1 MRLPRSV
8 PPWSRSASSNLTG
21 HDRLTV
27 FPDSLVSSPSTLLVT
42 LNCPDRVGL
51 LARITGFV
59 ADQGGNFTEVHQYTD
74 TLNGWFFARFAF
86 EIGEGKTLESVR
98 QDFATIA
105 VDINANWNIR
115 DQARPLRTVLLVSRE
130 DHCLADML
138 WRWRS
143 RELNIDVPL
152 VISNH
157 DTLREQVEKEGLRFL
172 HIPVP
177 SDPEGK
183 EKAFRRISD
192 AVCDVS
198 GELTVLCRYMQI
210 LPDWYC
216 EEHLNRV
223 INIHHSLLPA
233 FAGADPYRKAYDRG
247 VKLIGATC
255 HYATAELDAGPII
268 HQQMIPV
275 EHYHTPADMRRL
287 GRDCERLTLARGVR
301 LHVDDRIVVHNSRA
315 IVFGD

>member
-1 MRLPRSV
+1 MS
-8 PPWSRSASSNLTG
+8 T
-21 HDRLTV
+21 
-27 FPDSLVSSPSTLLVT
+27 TLLMT
-42 LNCPDRVGL
+42 LDCADRVGL

-59 ADQGGNFTEVHQYTD
+59 AAQRGNFTEVHQYTD
-74 TLNGWFFARFAF
+74 QINGWFFARFAF
-86 EIGEGKTLESVR
+86 EVPEGTTLETVRDNFASV
-98 QDFATIA
+98 AA
-105 VDINANWNIR
+105 ELNANWNIR
-115 DQARPLRTVLLVSRE
+115 DRGRPLRTVLLVSRE
-130 DHCLADML
+130 DHCISDMI

-143 RELNIDVPL
+143 REMNIEVPL

-157 DTLREQVEKEGLRFL
+157 ETLRAQVEKEGLPFL

-177 SDPEGK
+177 TDPEGR
-183 EKAFRRISD
+183 EKAFRKISD

-198 GELTVLCRYMQI
+198 GELSVLCRYMQI
-210 LPDWYC
+210 LPDWFC
-216 EEHLNRV
+216 EEHRNRV

-275 EHYHTPADMRRL
+275 EHYHTPGDMRRL

-301 LHVDDRIVVHNSRA
+301 LHVEDRVVVHGSRA

>member
-1 MRLPRSV
+1 LPGQDFPAFRF
-8 PPWSRSASSNLTG
+8 AFQI
-21 HDRLTV
+21 HV
-27 FPDSLVSSPSTLLVT
+27 FPLFLHSMPTTLLMT
-42 LNCPDRVGL
+42 LDCADRVGL

-59 ADQGGNFTEVHQYTD
+59 ASQKGNFTEVHQYTD
-74 TLNGWFFARFAF
+74 PINGWFFARFAF
-86 EIGEGKTLESVR
+86 EVPEGTTLESVR
-98 QDFATIA
+98 RDFGPTA
-105 VDINANWNIR
+105 VELNASWNIR
-115 DQARPLRTVLLVSRE
+115 DQGRPLRTVLLVSRE

-143 RELNIDVPL
+143 KEMNIEVPL

-157 DTLREQVEKEGLRFL
+157 DTLRTQVEKEGLPFL
-172 HIPVP
+172 YIPVP
-177 SDPEGK
+177 ADPTGK
-183 EKAFRRISD
+183 DAAFRRISD
-192 AVCDVS
+192 SICDVS
-198 GELTVLCRYMQI
+198 GELSILCRYMQI
-210 LPDWYC
+210 LPDWFC

-301 LHVDDRIVVHNSRA
+301 LHVEDRVVVHGSRA

>member
-1 MRLPRSV
+1 MS
-8 PPWSRSASSNLTG
+8 T
-21 HDRLTV
+21 
-27 FPDSLVSSPSTLLVT
+27 TLLMT
-42 LNCPDRVGL
+42 LDCADRVGL

-59 ADQGGNFTEVHQYTD
+59 ASQRGNFTEVHQYTD
-74 TLNGWFFARFAF
+74 PINGWFFARFAF
-86 EIGEGKTLESVR
+86 EVPEGTTLESVR
-98 QDFATIA
+98 RDFGHTA
-105 VDINANWNIR
+105 VELNASWNIR
-115 DQARPLRTVLLVSRE
+115 DQGRPLRTVLLVSRE

-143 RELNIDVPL
+143 KEMNIEVPL

-157 DTLREQVEKEGLRFL
+157 DTLRAQVEKEGLPFL
-172 HIPVP
+172 HIPV
-177 SDPEGK
+177 STDHTGK
-183 EKAFRRISD
+183 DAAFRRISD
-192 AVCDVS
+192 AICDVS
-198 GELTVLCRYMQI
+198 GELSVLCRYMQI
-210 LPDWYC
+210 LPDWFC

-301 LHVDDRIVVHNSRA
+301 LHVEDRVVVHGSRA

>member
-1 MRLPRSV
+1 M
-8 PPWSRSASSNLTG
+8 SSTNVLM
-21 HDRLTV
+21 
-27 FPDSLVSSPSTLLVT
+27 TLD
-42 LNCPDRVGL
+42 CADRVGL

-59 ADQGGNFTEVHQYTD
+59 ASQKGNFTEVHQYTD
-74 TLNGWFFARFAF
+74 TINGWFFARFAF
-86 EIGEGKTLESVR
+86 EVPEGTTLESVR
-98 QDFATIA
+98 RDFSSVA
-105 VDINANWNIR
+105 VELNASWNIR
-115 DQARPLRTVLLVSRE
+115 DQGKPLRTVLLVSRE

-143 RELNIDVPL
+143 REMSIEVPL

-157 DTLREQVEKEGLRFL
+157 ETLRTQVEKEGLPFL

-177 SDPEGK
+177 ADPAGK
-183 EKAFRRISD
+183 EAAFRRISD

-198 GELTVLCRYMQI
+198 GELTVLCRYMQV

-216 EEHLNRV
+216 DEHRNRV

-301 LHVDDRIVVHNSRA
+301 LHVEDRVVVHGSRA

>member
-1 MRLPRSV
+1 MS
-8 PPWSRSASSNLTG
+8 T
-21 HDRLTV
+21 
-27 FPDSLVSSPSTLLVT
+27 TLLMT
-42 LNCPDRVGL
+42 LDCADRVGL

-59 ADQGGNFTEVHQYTD
+59 ASQKGSFTEVHQYTD
-74 TLNGWFFARFAF
+74 PITGWFFARFAF
-86 EIGEGKTLESVR
+86 KVPAETTMESVR
-98 QDFATIA
+98 SDFGPTA
-105 VDINANWNIR
+105 VELNARWNIR
-115 DQARPLRTVLLVSRE
+115 DQGRPLRTVLLVSRE

-143 RELNIDVPL
+143 KEMNIEIPL

-157 DTLREQVEKEGLRFL
+157 DTLRTQVEKEGLPFL

-177 SDPEGK
+177 ADPSAKDE
-183 EKAFRRISD
+183 AFRRISD
-192 AVCDVS
+192 AICDVS
-198 GELTVLCRYMQI
+198 GELSVLCRYMQI
-210 LPDWYC
+210 LPDWFC
-216 EEHLNRV
+216 EEHLNRI

-268 HQQMIPV
+268 QQQMIPV
-275 EHYHTPADMRRL
+275 EHYHTPGDMRRL
-287 GRDCERLTLARGVR
+287 GRDCERLTLACGVR
-301 LHVDDRIVVHNSRA
+301 RHIEDRIVVHGSRA

>member
-1 MRLPRSV
+1 MP
-8 PPWSRSASSNLTG
+8 N
-21 HDRLTV
+21 
-27 FPDSLVSSPSTLLVT
+27 TLLMT
-42 LNCPDRVGL
+42 LDCADRVGL

-59 ADQGGNFTEVHQYTD
+59 ASQRGNFTEVHQYTD
-74 TLNGWFFARFAF
+74 PINGWFFARFAF
-86 EIGEGKTLESVR
+86 EVPEGTTLESVR
-98 QDFATIA
+98 RDFGHTA
-105 VDINANWNIR
+105 VELNASWNIR
-115 DQARPLRTVLLVSRE
+115 DQGRPLRTVLLVSRE

-143 RELNIDVPL
+143 KEMNIDVPL

-157 DTLREQVEKEGLRFL
+157 ETLRTQVEKEGLPFL

-177 SDPEGK
+177 ADPAQK
-183 EKAFRRISD
+183 DAAFRRISD
-192 AVCDVS
+192 AICDVS
-198 GELTVLCRYMQI
+198 GELSILCRYMQI
-210 LPDWYC
+210 LPDWFC

-275 EHYHTPADMRRL
+275 EHYHSPADMRRL

-301 LHVDDRIVVHNSRA
+301 LHVEDRIVVHGSRA

>member
-1 MRLPRSV
+1 MS
-8 PPWSRSASSNLTG
+8 T
-21 HDRLTV
+21 
-27 FPDSLVSSPSTLLVT
+27 TLLMT
-42 LNCPDRVGL
+42 LDCADRVGL

-59 ADQGGNFTEVHQYTD
+59 ASQKGNFTEVHQYTD
-74 TLNGWFFARFAF
+74 PINGWFFARFAF
-86 EIGEGKTLESVR
+86 EVPEGTTLESVR
-98 QDFATIA
+98 RDFGPTA
-105 VDINANWNIR
+105 VELNASWNIR
-115 DQARPLRTVLLVSRE
+115 DQGRPLRTVLLVSRE

-138 WRWRS
+138 WRWHS
-143 RELNIDVPL
+143 REMNIEVPL

-157 DTLREQVEKEGLRFL
+157 DTLRAQVEKEGLPFL
-172 HIPVP
+172 HITVP
-177 SDPEGK
+177 TDPSGK
-183 EKAFRRISD
+183 DKAFRRISD
-192 AVCDVS
+192 AISDVS
-198 GELTVLCRYMQI
+198 GELSVLCRYMQI
-210 LPDWYC
+210 LPDWFC
-216 EEHLNRV
+216 EKHLNRV

-301 LHVDDRIVVHNSRA
+301 LHVEDRVVVHGSRA

>member
-1 MRLPRSV
+1 M
-8 PPWSRSASSNLTG
+8 A
-21 HDRLTV
+21 
-27 FPDSLVSSPSTLLVT
+27 STLLMT
-42 LNCPDRVGL
+42 LDCADRVGL

-59 ADQGGNFTEVHQYTD
+59 AGQGGNFVEVHQYTD
-74 TLNGWFFARFAF
+74 TLNSWFFARFAF
-86 EIGEGKTLESVR
+86 EVPEGAPLRSVR
-98 QDFATIA
+98 EAFAPIA
-105 VDINANWNIR
+105 VELNASWNIR
-115 DQARPLRTVLLVSRE
+115 DRDRPLRTVLLVSRE

-143 RELNIDVPL
+143 RELGIEVPL

-157 DTLREQVEKEGLRFL
+157 DTLRPLVEKEGLPFL

-177 SDPEGK
+177 SDPAGK
-183 EKAFRRISD
+183 EAAFRRISD

-210 LPDWYC
+210 LPDWFC
-216 EEHLNRV
+216 EEHLNRI

-275 EHYHTPADMRRL
+275 QHDHTPADMRRL

-301 LHVDDRIVVHNSRA
+301 LHVEDRIVVHKSRA

>member
-1 MRLPRSV
+1 MS
-8 PPWSRSASSNLTG
+8 T
-21 HDRLTV
+21 
-27 FPDSLVSSPSTLLVT
+27 TLLMT
-42 LNCPDRVGL
+42 LDCADRVGL

-59 ADQGGNFTEVHQYTD
+59 ASQSGNFTEVHQYTD
-74 TLNGWFFARFAF
+74 PINGWFFARFAF
-86 EIGEGKTLESVR
+86 EVPERTTLESVR
-98 QDFATIA
+98 RDFGPTA
-105 VDINANWNIR
+105 VELNASWNIR
-115 DQARPLRTVLLVSRE
+115 DQGHPLRTVLLVSRE

-143 RELNIDVPL
+143 KEMNIEVPL

-157 DTLREQVEKEGLRFL
+157 DTLRAQVEKEGLPFL
-172 HIPVP
+172 HIPV
-177 SDPEGK
+177 STDHTGK
-183 EKAFRRISD
+183 DAAFRRISD
-192 AVCDVS
+192 AICDVS
-198 GELTVLCRYMQI
+198 GELSILCRYMQI
-210 LPDWYC
+210 LPDWFC

-301 LHVDDRIVVHNSRA
+301 LHVEDRVVVHGSRA

>member
-1 MRLPRSV
+1 M
-8 PPWSRSASSNLTG
+8 NTG
-21 HDRLTV
+21 H
-27 FPDSLVSSPSTLLVT
+27 TLLMT
-42 LNCPDRVGL
+42 LDCPDRVGL
-51 LARITGFV
+51 LSRITGFV
-59 ADQGGNFTEVHQYTD
+59 ASLRGNFTEVHQYTD
-74 TLNGWFFARFAF
+74 PINSWFFVRLAF
-86 EIGEGKTLESVR
+86 EVPAGTTLETVR
-98 QDFATIA
+98 SDFSSLA
-105 VDINANWNIR
+105 VELGASWNIR
-115 DQARPLRTVLLVSRE
+115 DHAKPLRTVLLVSRE
-130 DHCLADML
+130 DHCLADMH

-143 RELNIDVPL
+143 REMNIDVPL

-157 DTLREQVEKEGLRFL
+157 DSLREQVEKEGLPFL

-177 SDPEGK
+177 QDQAGK
-183 EKAFRRISD
+183 DLAFRRISD
-192 AVCDVS
+192 AVCEVS

-216 EEHLNRV
+216 EEHHNRV

-301 LHVDDRIVVHNSRA
+301 LHVEDRIVVHGSRA

>member
-1 MRLPRSV
+1 MPLP
-8 PPWSRSASSNLTG
+8 TK
-21 HDRLTV
+21 
-27 FPDSLVSSPSTLLVT
+27 LLMT
-42 LNCPDRVGL
+42 FDCADRVGL

-59 ADQGGNFTEVHQYTD
+59 AGQRGNFTEVHQYTD
-74 TLNGWFFARFAF
+74 TINGWFFSRFAF
-86 EIGEGKTLESVR
+86 EVPEGVTLESVR
-98 QDFATIA
+98 REFSA
-105 VDINANWNIR
+105 VALELNANWNLR
-115 DQARPLRTVLLVSRE
+115 DQGKPLRTVLLVSRE

-143 RELNIDVPL
+143 REMNIEVQL

-157 DTLREQVEKEGLRFL
+157 DNLRTRVEKEGVPFL

-177 SDPEGK
+177 ADPD
-183 EKAFRRISD
+183 EKASAFRRMSE
-192 AVCDVS
+192 AVRDVS
-198 GELTVLCRYMQI
+198 GELAVLCRYMQV

-216 EEHLNRV
+216 AEHRNRV

-301 LHVDDRIVVHNSRA
+301 LHVEDRVVVHGSRA

>member
-1 MRLPRSV
+1 M
-8 PPWSRSASSNLTG
+8 
-21 HDRLTV
+21 
-27 FPDSLVSSPSTLLVT
+27 TLD
-42 LNCPDRVGL
+42 CADRVGL

-59 ADQGGNFTEVHQYTD
+59 ASQKGNFTEVHQYTD
-74 TLNGWFFARFAF
+74 TINGWFFARFAF
-86 EIGEGKTLESVR
+86 EVPEGTTLESVR
-98 QDFATIA
+98 RDFSSVA
-105 VDINANWNIR
+105 VELNASWNIR
-115 DQARPLRTVLLVSRE
+115 DQGKPLRTVLLVSRE

-138 WRWRS
+138 WRLRS
-143 RELNIDVPL
+143 REMSIEVPL

-157 DTLREQVEKEGLRFL
+157 DTLRTQVEKEGLPFL

-177 SDPEGK
+177 SDPVGK
-183 EKAFRRISD
+183 EAAFRRISD

-198 GELTVLCRYMQI
+198 GELTVLCRYMQV

-216 EEHLNRV
+216 DEHRNRV

-301 LHVDDRIVVHNSRA
+301 LHVEDRVVVHGSRA

>member
-1 MRLPRSV
+1 MP
-8 PPWSRSASSNLTG
+8 
-21 HDRLTV
+21 
-27 FPDSLVSSPSTLLVT
+27 
-42 LNCPDRVGL
+42 
-51 LARITGFV
+51 
-59 ADQGGNFTEVHQYTD
+59 
-74 TLNGWFFARFAF
+74 
-86 EIGEGKTLESVR
+86 EGTTLESVR
-98 QDFATIA
+98 CDFSA
-105 VDINANWNIR
+105 VAVELNASWNIR
-115 DQARPLRTVLLVSRE
+115 DQGHPLRTVLLVSRE

-143 RELNIDVPL
+143 REMNIEVPL

-157 DTLREQVEKEGLRFL
+157 DTLRAQVEKEGLPFL

-177 SDPEGK
+177 TDPEGK
-183 EKAFRRISD
+183 EEAFRRISD
-192 AVCDVS
+192 AICDVS
-198 GELTVLCRYMQI
+198 GELSVLCRFMQI
-210 LPDWYC
+210 LPDWFC

-301 LHVDDRIVVHNSRA
+301 LHVEDRIVVHGTRA

>member
-1 MRLPRSV
+1 MS
-8 PPWSRSASSNLTG
+8 T
-21 HDRLTV
+21 
-27 FPDSLVSSPSTLLVT
+27 TLLMT
-42 LNCPDRVGL
+42 LDCADRVGL

-59 ADQGGNFTEVHQYTD
+59 ASQKGNFTEVHQYTD
-74 TLNGWFFARFAF
+74 TINGWFFARFAF
-86 EIGEGKTLESVR
+86 EVPEGTTLESVR
-98 QDFATIA
+98 RDFSSVA
-105 VDINANWNIR
+105 VELNASWNIR
-115 DQARPLRTVLLVSRE
+115 DQGRPLRTVLLVSRE

-143 RELNIDVPL
+143 REMNIEVPL

-157 DTLREQVEKEGLRFL
+157 DDLRAQVEKEGLPFL

-177 SDPEGK
+177 ADDSGK

-192 AVCDVS
+192 AICDVS
-198 GELTVLCRYMQI
+198 GELSVLCRYMQI
-210 LPDWYC
+210 MPDWFC

-301 LHVDDRIVVHNSRA
+301 LHVEDRVVVHGSRA